1 MGHSIPSSIHPMMKF
16 LSFVVLV
23 LLSFTLSSLAQEC
36 SGPCNPAFPTC
47 QLSTCEGDVCV
58 TSAKLPVPEG
68 CCTRTTDCLLLNDDD
83 DDCTYECDFETNQC
97 VISECNEPLAS
108 GRCNSDRD
116 CDDNNSCTS
125 EKCIDNIC
133 VTSPN
138 IATYSPE
145 CCNSAKDC
153 AAPSDCHSVICSAS
167 SFRCIYSEIA
177 NCVTG
182 DVDPY
187 QYYEPIEGD
196 GESDSSSEEEEEP
209 GVSDIIGAII
219 GFVVLAALVLAFIV
233 VLVLMIVQRI
243 IRKLTS
249 ER

>member
-1 MGHSIPSSIHPMMKF
+1 MGIHPMMKF

-58 TSAKLPVPEG
+58 TSTKLPVPEG

-116 CDDNNSCTS
+116 CDDKILVQVKNVLIIFVLLLQILQLILQN
-125 EKCIDNIC
+125 
-133 VTSPN
+133 V
-138 IATYSPE
+138 
-145 CCNSAKDC
+145 
-153 AAPSDCHSVICSAS
+153 VILQKIVLLLLIVILLFVLQA
-167 SFRCIYSEIA
+167 
-177 NCVTG
+177 VL
-182 DVDPY
+182 DVFT
-187 QYYEPIEGD
+187 Q
-196 GESDSSSEEEEEP
+196 
-209 GVSDIIGAII
+209 
-219 GFVVLAALVLAFIV
+219 
-233 VLVLMIVQRI
+233 
-243 IRKLTS
+243 K
-249 ER
+249 